1 MTLAGCRARAAVD
14 DGVAATAR
22 PAERGHTEGA
32 ERFHGAGLDGG
43 GHADAGASSEV
54 EGLDRMDGR
63 CIGAAS
69 EELQGGGR
77 GGGME
82 EARHGV
88 LSSSE
93 GGCKRKELS
102 ECKLT
107 RNKKQ

>member
-1 MTLAGCRARAAVD
+1 
-14 DGVAATAR
+14 
-22 PAERGHTEGA
+22 
-32 ERFHGAGLDGG
+32 
-43 GHADAGASSEV
+43 
-54 EGLDRMDGR
+54 MDGR